1 MEKNTITINFEN
13 GDKEV
18 INFDLDFINDYV
30 GEYDDID
37 EYIEDNLEDEDDSSS
52 LFEIPLSMYFSDL
65 FYDYLDNNGIE
76 HDRDVVEDYIDETG
90 KNIFEHLG
98 IVSIRGNLETEDTI
112 YEYNGNRDNL
122 IYLEDEWLNNLE

>member
-18 INFDLDFINDYV
+18 LNFDLDFINDYV
-30 GEYDDID
+30 GEYDDVE
-37 EYIEDNLEDEDDSSS
+37 EYVEDNLEDEDDSSS
-52 LFEIPLSMYFSDL
+52 LFEIPLSMYLSDM

-76 HDRDVVEDYIDETG
+76 HDRDVVEEYIDETG

-98 IVSIRGNLETEDTI
+98 ILSIRGNLETEDTI

-122 IYLEDEWLNNLE
+122 IYMEDEWLNNLE

>member
-18 INFDLDFINDYV
+18 IDFNLDFINDYV
-30 GEYDDID
+30 GEYDDIE
-37 EYIEDNLEDEDDSSS
+37 EYVEDNLEDEDDSSS
-52 LFEIPLSMYFSDL
+52 LFEIPLSMYLSDM
-65 FYDYLDNNGIE
+65 FYDYLDNNNIE

-122 IYLEDEWLNNLE
+122 IYMEDEWLNNLE

>member
-30 GEYDDID
+30 GEYDDIE
-37 EYIEDNLEDEDDSSS
+37 EYVEDNLEDEDDSSS
-52 LFEIPLSMYFSDL
+52 LFEIPLSMYLSDM

-122 IYLEDEWLNNLE
+122 IYIEDEWLNNLE

>member
-30 GEYDDID
+30 GEYDDIE
-37 EYIEDNLEDEDDSSS
+37 EYVEDNLEDEEDSTS
-52 LFEIPLSMYFSDL
+52 LFEIPLSMYLSDML
-65 FYDYLDNNGIE
+65 YDYLDNNGIE

-98 IVSIRGNLETEDTI
+98 ILNIRGNLETEDTI

-122 IYLEDEWLNNLE
+122 IYMEDEWLNNLE

>member
-1 MEKNTITINFEN
+1 MEKNTITINFES

-30 GEYDDID
+30 GEYDDIE
-37 EYIEDNLEDEDDSSS
+37 EYVEDNLEDEDDSSS
-52 LFEIPLSMYFSDL
+52 LFEIPLSMYLSDM
-65 FYDYLDNNGIE
+65 FYDYLDNNNIE

-98 IVSIRGNLETEDTI
+98 ILNIRGNLETEDTI

-122 IYLEDEWLNNLE
+122 IYMEDEWLNNLE

>member
-30 GEYDDID
+30 GEYDDIE
-37 EYIEDNLEDEDDSSS
+37 EYVEDNLEDEDDSSS
-52 LFEIPLSMYFSDL
+52 LFEIPLSMYLSDM

-98 IVSIRGNLETEDTI
+98 ILNIRGNLETEDTI

-122 IYLEDEWLNNLE
+122 IYMEDEWLNNLE

>member
-30 GEYDDID
+30 GEYDDVE
-37 EYIEDNLEDEDDSSS
+37 EYVEDNLEDEDDSSS
-52 LFEIPLSMYFSDL
+52 LFEIPLSMYLSDM

-76 HDRDVVEDYIDETG
+76 HDRDVVEDYIDETV

-122 IYLEDEWLNNLE
+122 IYMEDEWLNNLE

>member
-1 MEKNTITINFEN
+1 MEKNTITINFEDGN
-13 GDKEV
+13 KEV
-18 INFDLDFINDYV
+18 LDFDLDFINDYV

-37 EYIEDNLEDEDDSSS
+37 EYVEEYLDDEDDSSS
-52 LFEIPLSMYFSDL
+52 LFDVPLSMYLSDM

-76 HDRDVVEDYIDETG
+76 HDRDVVEDYIEETG

-122 IYLEDEWLNNLE
+122 TYLEDEWLNNLE

>member
-18 INFDLDFINDYV
+18 IDFDLDFINDYV
-30 GEYDDID
+30 GEYDDIE
-37 EYIEDNLEDEDDSSS
+37 EYVEDNLEDEDDSSS
-52 LFEIPLSMYFSDL
+52 LFEIPLSMYLSDM
-65 FYDYLDNNGIE
+65 FYDYLDNNNIE
-76 HDRDVVEDYIDETG
+76 HDRDVVEEYIDKTG

-98 IVSIRGNLETEDTI
+98 ILNIKGNLETEDTI

-122 IYLEDEWLNNLE
+122 IYMEDEWLNNLE

>member
-1 MEKNTITINFEN
+1 MEKNTITINFEDGN
-13 GDKEV
+13 KEV
-18 INFDLDFINDYV
+18 LDFDLDFIGEYV

-37 EYIEDNLEDEDDSSS
+37 EYVDEYLDDEDDSSS
-52 LFEIPLSMYFSDL
+52 LFDVPLSMYLSDM

-76 HDRDVVEDYIDETG
+76 HNRDVVEDYIEETG

-98 IVSIRGNLETEDTI
+98 ILNIRGNLETEDTI

-122 IYLEDEWLNNLE
+122 TYLEDEWLHNLE

>member
-18 INFDLDFINDYV
+18 LNFDLDFINDYV

-37 EYIEDNLEDEDDSSS
+37 EYVEDNLEDEDDSSS
-52 LFEIPLSMYFSDL
+52 LFEIPLSMYLSDM

-76 HDRDVVEDYIDETG
+76 HDRDVVEEYIDETG

-98 IVSIRGNLETEDTI
+98 IVGIRGNLETEDTI

-122 IYLEDEWLNNLE
+122 IYMEDEWLNNLE

>member
-1 MEKNTITINFEN
+1 MEKNTITINFED

-18 INFDLDFINDYV
+18 LNFDLDFINDYV
-30 GEYDDID
+30 GEYDDIE
-37 EYIEDNLEDEDDSSS
+37 EYVEDNLEDEDDSSS
-52 LFEIPLSMYFSDL
+52 LFEIPLSMYLSDM

-76 HDRDVVEDYIDETG
+76 HDRDVVEDYIDETD

-98 IVSIRGNLETEDTI
+98 ILNIRGNLETEDTI

>member
-18 INFDLDFINDYV
+18 IDFNLDFINDYV
-30 GEYDDID
+30 GEYDDVE
-37 EYIEDNLEDEDDSSS
+37 EYVEDNLEDEDDSSS
-52 LFEIPLSMYFSDL
+52 LFEIPLSMYLSDM
-65 FYDYLDNNGIE
+65 FYDYLDNNNIE

-122 IYLEDEWLNNLE
+122 IYMEDEWLNNLE

>member
-18 INFDLDFINDYV
+18 IDFNLDFINDYV
-30 GEYDDID
+30 GEYDDIE
-37 EYIEDNLEDEDDSSS
+37 EYVEDNLEDEDDSSS
-52 LFEIPLSMYFSDL
+52 LFEIPLSMYLSDM
-65 FYDYLDNNGIE
+65 FYDYLDNNNIE
-76 HDRDVVEDYIDETG
+76 HDRDVVEEYIDKTG

-98 IVSIRGNLETEDTI
+98 ILNIRGNLETEDTI

-122 IYLEDEWLNNLE
+122 IYMEDEWLNNLE

>member
-18 INFDLDFINDYV
+18 IDFDLDFINDYV
-30 GEYDDID
+30 GEYDDIE
-37 EYIEDNLEDEDDSSS
+37 EYVEDNLEDEDDSSS
-52 LFEIPLSMYFSDL
+52 LFEIPLSMYLSDM

-98 IVSIRGNLETEDTI
+98 ILNIRGNLETEDTI

-122 IYLEDEWLNNLE
+122 IYMEDEWLNNLE

>member
-1 MEKNTITINFEN
+1 MEKNTITIHFED

-18 INFDLDFINDYV
+18 LNFDLDFINNYV

-37 EYIEDNLEDEDDSSS
+37 EYVEDNLEDEDDSSS
-52 LFEIPLSMYFSDL
+52 LFEIPLSMYLSDK

-76 HDRDVVEDYIDETG
+76 HDREVVEDYIDETG

-98 IVSIRGNLETEDTI
+98 ILNIRGNLETEDTI

-122 IYLEDEWLNNLE
+122 IYIEDEWLNNLE

>member
-30 GEYDDID
+30 EEYDDIE

-52 LFEIPLSMYFSDL
+52 LFEIPLSMYLSDM

-76 HDRDVVEDYIDETG
+76 HDRDVVEEYIDETG

-98 IVSIRGNLETEDTI
+98 IVGIRGNLETEDTI

-122 IYLEDEWLNNLE
+122 IYMEDEWLNNLE

>member
-1 MEKNTITINFEN
+1 MEKNTITINFEDGN
-13 GDKEV
+13 KEV
-18 INFDLDFINDYV
+18 LDFDLDFIGEYV
-30 GEYDDID
+30 GEYDDIE
-37 EYIEDNLEDEDDSSS
+37 EYVEDNLEDEDNSSS
-52 LFEIPLSMYFSDL
+52 LFEIPLSMYLSDM

>member
-30 GEYDDID
+30 EEYDDIE

-52 LFEIPLSMYFSDL
+52 LFEIPLSMYLSDK
-65 FYDYLDNNGIE
+65 FYDYLDNNNIE
-76 HDRDVVEDYIDETG
+76 HDRDTVEDYIEETG

-98 IVSIRGNLETEDTI
+98 ILNIRGNLETENTI

-122 IYLEDEWLNNLE
+122 IYMEDEWLNNLE

>member
-1 MEKNTITINFEN
+1 MEKNTITIHFED

-18 INFDLDFINDYV
+18 INFGLDFINDYV
-30 GEYDDID
+30 GEYDDIE
-37 EYIEDNLEDEDDSSS
+37 EYVEDNLEDEDDSSS
-52 LFEIPLSMYFSDL
+52 LFEIPLSMYLSDM

-76 HDRDVVEDYIDETG
+76 HDRDVVEEYIDKTG

-98 IVSIRGNLETEDTI
+98 ILNIRGNLETEDTI

-122 IYLEDEWLNNLE
+122 IYMEDEWLNNLE

>member
-30 GEYDDID
+30 EEYDDIE

-52 LFEIPLSMYFSDL
+52 LFEIPLSMYLSDM

-98 IVSIRGNLETEDTI
+98 ILNIRGNLETEDTI

-122 IYLEDEWLNNLE
+122 IYMEDEWLNNLE

>member
-18 INFDLDFINDYV
+18 IDFNLDFINDYV
-30 GEYDDID
+30 GEYDDIE
-37 EYIEDNLEDEDDSSS
+37 EYVEDNLEDEDDSSS
-52 LFEIPLSMYFSDL
+52 LFEIPLSMYLSDM
-65 FYDYLDNNGIE
+65 FYDYLDNNNIE

-98 IVSIRGNLETEDTI
+98 IVGIRGNLETEDTI

-122 IYLEDEWLNNLE
+122 IYMEDEWLNNLE